1 MKEIRF
7 RDIGN
12 CELKPMACY
21 IKKFTPSFY
30 MGMHNHSYFE
40 MMYSAK
46 GNFNVEIM
54 RSAEPEKIETI
65 TVHQG
70 ELIFLDAYLF
80 HRLQI
85 EEEEVVIYNV
95 GGRKGGSV

>member
-54 RSAEPEKIETI
+54 RSAADAEPEKT
-65 TVHQG
+65 
-70 ELIFLDAYLF
+70 
-80 HRLQI
+80 
-85 EEEEVVIYNV
+85 EEEPKPEEP
-95 GGRKGGSV
+95 KSDK